1 MNEDIIKSI
10 FGNDISERISNNRC
24 PLCNKEIT
32 GFRDSLSEKEFKISG
47 LCQECQDKIWSKD

>member
-32 GFRDSLSEKEFKISG
+32 GFRDKLSEKEYKISG
-47 LCQECQDKIWSKD
+47 LCQECQDKIFN